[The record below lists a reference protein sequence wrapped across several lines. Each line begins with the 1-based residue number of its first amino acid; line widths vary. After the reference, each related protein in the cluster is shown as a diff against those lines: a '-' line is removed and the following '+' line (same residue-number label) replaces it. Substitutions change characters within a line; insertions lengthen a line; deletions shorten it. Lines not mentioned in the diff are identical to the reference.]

1 MSTHLSTPC
10 GCSPGIPASRRRPC
24 WRWRSASASTPP
36 SSASSTGCS
45 SSLCRSITSRKWSA
59 FRGRPR
65 GEPDRFLQLVLSHL
79 HRLPG
84 QATSFAGLAAYAD
97 SNAVHLTVGA
107 GKPQRLIG
115 GLVSGSYFDVLRAK
129 AWRGRLIGPDDDRK
143 PGGHPVAVISYGLWR
158 RSFGGRDDAIGQHV
172 RINSHPFTVIGVAPP
187 GFVGVSLDNLPE
199 ALDADGDGEPRR
211 CPRSR
216 ATSSR

>member
-1 MSTHLSTPC
+1 M
-10 GCSPGIPASRRRPC
+10 
-24 WRWRSASASTPP
+24 
-36 SSASSTGCS
+36 
-45 SSLCRSITSRKWSA
+45 
-59 FRGRPR
+59 
-65 GEPDRFLQLVLSHL
+65 
-79 HRLPG
+79 
-84 QATSFAGLAAYAD
+84 
-97 SNAVHLTVGA
+97 HLTVGD

-115 GLVSGSYFDVLRAK
+115 GLVSGSYFPCCARS

-172 RINSHPFTVIGVAPP
+172 RINSQPFTVIGVAPP

-199 ALDADGDGEPRR
+199 LWMPMMMAAKR

-216 ATSSR
+216 WTSSRSSRATSTGSRWSAA